1 MQNYLIKNISLVNEG
16 KTRVADLLIQNGRIE
31 KIADQ
36 ISPAFAVTE
45 INGEGKYLLPGV
57 IDDQVHFREPGLTHK
72 ATIYTEAR
80 AAVAGGVTSFM
91 EMPNTLPPAFTQE
104 LLEQKYAIGAR
115 SSLANYSFYMGTS
128 NDNAE
133 EALRTNDKKKDV
145 CGIKIFM
152 GSSTGNLLVDNY
164 LTLDRLFRDSEVLI
178 ATHCE
183 DEKIIRQNLERI
195 KKENRELT
203 AADHPLIR
211 DEEACF
217 ESSLTAIQFA
227 KKYGSRLHVFH
238 LSTEKEMQL
247 FSNLLPLEEKRITT
261 EVCVHHLHF
270 SSDDYATL
278 GNRIKCNP
286 AIKAPHNREALWKA
300 LLDDRLDLIAT
311 DHAPHTL
318 EEKGLVRNAD
328 GSLSPIGG
336 DGAHAGS
343 GRSGGGSGAHA
354 AGGSAYERAHAG
366 LPLVQHSLLLMLHY
380 VKEGRIS
387 LEKVVEKMS
396 HAVATCFRIEE
407 RGYIRE
413 GYFADLVIV
422 DMGQPSTVLGPS
434 GGHPSA
440 AVRVHR
446 STAEEQGLPQ
456 ARPGNIL
463 YKCGWSPLEGF
474 NFPASVT
481 HTFVNG
487 HLVYGKE
494 GFDESQWGR
503 RLSFTP

>member
-1 MQNYLIKNISLVNEG
+1 MRNYLIRNILIVNEG
-16 KTRVADLLIQNGRIE
+16 RISAADLLIKNGRIE
-31 KIADQ
+31 KIGPELQ
-36 ISPAFAVTE
+36 PVFAVTE

-91 EMPNTLPPAFTQE
+91 EMPNTVPPAFTQD
-104 LLEQKYAIGAR
+104 LLEKKFDIAA
-115 SSLANYSFYMGTS
+115 SHSLANYSFYMGTS
-128 NDNAE
+128 NDNAD
-133 EALRTNDKKKDV
+133 EALRTNDRKRDI

-164 LTLDRLFRDSEVLI
+164 LTLDRLFRECEVLI

-183 DEKIIRQNLERI
+183 DEKIIRQNLGRL
-195 KKENRELT
+195 KKEGRELV

-217 ESSLTAIQFA
+217 ESTLTAIQFA
-227 KKYGSRLHVFH
+227 QKHNSRLHVFH
-238 LSTEKEMQL
+238 LSTEKEMAL
-247 FSNLLPLEEKRITT
+247 FGNMLPLQEKRITA

-270 SSDDYATL
+270 TSDDYARL

-318 EEKGLVRNAD
+318 AEKEG
-328 GSLSPIGG
+328 P
-336 DGAHAGS
+336 
-343 GRSGGGSGAHA
+343 
-354 AGGSAYERAHAG
+354 YERAHAG
-366 LPLVQHSLLLMLHY
+366 LPLVQHPLLLMLHY
-380 VKEGRIS
+380 VRAGRIT
-387 LEKVVEKMS
+387 LEKMVEKMS
-396 HAVATCFRIEE
+396 HAVATCFQLAD
-407 RGYIRE
+407 RGFIRE
-413 GYFADLVIV
+413 GYFADLVV
-422 DMGQPSTVLGPS
+422 MDLNQPSV
-434 GGHPSA
+434 
-440 AVRVHR
+440 VR
-446 STAEEQGLPQ
+446 PD
-456 ARPGNIL
+456 NIL

-474 NFPASVT
+474 EFPATIT

-487 HLVYGKE
+487 HLVYGN
-494 GFDESQWGR
+494 GAFDESQWGQ
-503 RLSFTP
+503 RLRFDR